1 MPHERRGMAS
11 RAKTD
16 ARNKAPQK
24 ARSWSQRSPPGLCE
38 PCHGGLGQRYFLLG
52 LIAQTEALQ
61 ERRWLGILHGL
72 VLCSCILCGPNLYP
86 CILLPPDLC
95 SGILHGPDLC
105 PRILYGPDPSVLLHG
120 PDRLGIFH
128 NLFWDILHH
137 LCWVTLYGLYR
148 HDLCPYIFL
157 GRPSLELL
165 QQGFR
170 WWLTD
175 FGLTLIGRFRSSSNF
190 VARRRVP
197 CNRQQSLSAG
207 S

>member
-72 VLCSCILCGPNLYP
+72 VLCSCILCGRNLYP

-95 SGILHGPDLC
+95 S
-105 PRILYGPDPSVLLHG
+105 VLL
-120 PDRLGIFH
+120 PAPYRSPPTFH
-128 NLFWDILHH
+128 
-137 LCWVTLYGLYR
+137 
-148 HDLCPYIFL
+148 
-157 GRPSLELL
+157 
-165 QQGFR
+165 
-170 WWLTD
+170 
-175 FGLTLIGRFRSSSNF
+175 
-190 VARRRVP
+190 RRDP
-197 CNRQQSLSAG
+197 
-207 S
+207 